1 LAQDKSHEAV
11 GSDAKVV
18 LKTTTTMID
27 KPLAL
32 PQTDKPEVTM
42 MAVTMQ
48 PNGHTSLHKH
58 PSPTM
63 GYVIE
68 GAVEVR
74 AEGVV
79 KTVKMGDA
87 FLEPIEGS
95 ATVNMMLITA
105 EHTRIVASR
114 FSVGVGRTRGG
125 VASPVAGRIVGLLGA
140 IFTYVVARDFE
151 PVIRCVVSSSSRSA
165 TAPVD

>member
-1 LAQDKSHEAV
+1 MRVFSAAVVIMLTMPSLAQDKSHEAV
-11 GSDAKVV
+11 GSEAKVV

-27 KPLAL
+27 KPLTL

-63 GYVIE
+63 GYVME

-79 KTVKMGDA
+79 TTAKMGDA
-87 FLEPIEGS
+87 FLEPIDSPMQIWNTGDVAAKLVIFVVGS
-95 ATVNMMLITA
+95 AGI
-105 EHTRIVASR
+105 
-114 FSVGVGRTRGG
+114 
-125 VASPVAGRIVGLLGA
+125 PVAV
-140 IFTYVVARDFE
+140 
-151 PVIRCVVSSSSRSA
+151 PVK
-165 TAPVD
+165 

>member
-1 LAQDKSHEAV
+1 MRVFSAVMSIMLTVALPSLAQDKSHEAV

-79 KTVKMGDA
+79 KTVKMGD
-87 FLEPIEGS
+87 
-95 ATVNMMLITA
+95 
-105 EHTRIVASR
+105 
-114 FSVGVGRTRGG
+114 
-125 VASPVAGRIVGLLGA
+125 
-140 IFTYVVARDFE
+140 
-151 PVIRCVVSSSSRSA
+151 
-165 TAPVD
+165 

>member
-1 LAQDKSHEAV
+1 MRVFSAVVGIMLAVTLPALAQDKSHEAV

-79 KTVKMGDA
+79 KTAKMGEA
-87 FLEPIEGS
+87 FLEPIDSPMQIWNAGD
-95 ATVNMMLITA
+95 
-105 EHTRIVASR
+105 VAAKLVI
-114 FSVGVGRTRGG
+114 FVVGSVGTPIAV
-125 VASPVAGRIVGLLGA
+125 PVK
-140 IFTYVVARDFE
+140 
-151 PVIRCVVSSSSRSA
+151 
-165 TAPVD
+165 